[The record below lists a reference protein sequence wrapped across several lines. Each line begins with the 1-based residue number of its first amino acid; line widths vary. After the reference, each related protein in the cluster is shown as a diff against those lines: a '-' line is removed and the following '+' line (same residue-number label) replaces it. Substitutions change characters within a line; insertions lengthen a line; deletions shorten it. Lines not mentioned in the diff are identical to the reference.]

1 MQNLVALWNALDVR
15 KRWAVGGAT
24 AAAFLAILFLS
35 RMAASPPM
43 ALLYSGLDPAA
54 AGAVVAALEA
64 RDVAHEV
71 RGDAIN
77 VPEDQRD
84 SLRMALAA
92 EGLPTASGKG
102 YELLESLSGFGTTA
116 QMFDAAQWRAIEGEL
131 ARTLLA
137 SPGVRAAR
145 VHIARAPG
153 RSFGAPNPPT
163 ASVAITPALGGLG
176 AVQAQA
182 IRHLVAAAVAG
193 LEPDQVQVIDT
204 TTGLVTAGE
213 ATLPAAAD
221 ARAAEIRR
229 NVERL
234 LAARVG
240 PGRAV
245 VEVAVELVTET
256 EVITERRLDPEGRVV
271 ISSNSESQSGS
282 QTQPGGA
289 VTVASNLPDNQ
300 AQSQTPGSSN
310 ETQREVVNYDVSETR
325 RDLRRQPGDIRRL
338 SVAVLVDAADA
349 AEPGGERPARSE
361 EELAI
366 LRDLVASAIGLD
378 EARGDVLTLRSLE
391 FLPVGEGG
399 TLMEAGLFS
408 GPLDVMRLVQMA
420 VLALVAIVLGL
431 FVVRP
436 ILASARR
443 ELPAPAAPL
452 ALAGGMASGA
462 LMAGG
467 VGPMKALDGV
477 LDADEVLPPLPLV
490 GSDSDLP
497 EDPVARLRRL
507 IAERQPE
514 SVEILRGWMEA
525 AEDRG

>member
-1 MQNLVALWNALDVR
+1 MQNLVALWNALDMR

-24 AAAFLAILFLS
+24 AAAFFAVILLS
-35 RMAASPPM
+35 RMAASPQM

-64 RDVAHEV
+64 RGVSHEV

-92 EGLPTASGKG
+92 EGLPAASGKG
-102 YELLESLSGFGTTA
+102 YELLETLSGFGTTA

-153 RSFGAPNPPT
+153 RSFGTPNSPT
-163 ASVAITPALGGLG
+163 ASVAITPSVGSLG

-193 LEPDQVQVIDT
+193 LEPGQVQVIDT

-221 ARAAEIRR
+221 ARAAEVRR

-245 VEVAVELVTET
+245 VEVAVDLVTET

-271 ISSNSESQSGS
+271 ISSNSESQSGN
-282 QTQPGGA
+282 QTQPGGP
-289 VTVASNLPDNQ
+289 VTVASNLPDNAAA
-300 AQSQTPGSSN
+300 AQTAGSSN

-338 SVAVLVDAADA
+338 SVAVLVDAADP
-349 AEPGGERPARSE
+349 AEAGGDRPPRSE

-366 LRDLVASAIGLD
+366 LRDLVASAIGFD
-378 EARGDVLTLRSLE
+378 EGRGDVLTLRSLE
-391 FLPVGEGG
+391 FLPTGEEG
-399 TLMEAGLFS
+399 TLMEAGLFA
-408 GPLDVMRLVQMA
+408 GPLDVMRLVQMG
-420 VLALVAIVLGL
+420 VLALVALVLGL

-443 ELPAPAAPL
+443 EIAPSMTPL
-452 ALAGGMASGA
+452 ALAGGAISGA
-462 LMAGG
+462 LPAGAPGRMA
-467 VGPMKALDGV
+467 VLDGV
-477 LDADEVLPPLPLV
+477 IEPEEVLPPLSLV
-490 GSDSDLP
+490 GSDADPP

-525 AEDRG
+525 AEERG